1 MKRGDAARRFPIR
14 ALAPGLVAL
23 CACSGCIAF
32 NVGSPERFTSEFPAG
47 VETRTT
53 SRKALYSQP
62 TVERDRTGTDV
73 SVALHGVVERGE
85 QKCRIVNEID
95 ICRQKRMSFGF
106 FPAAAERNLRPS
118 DSARP
123 IWFYDP
129 SFGRDKILA
138 IDDGQGPAWLFLGGP
153 IVGLPLV
160 PYALFVEPFAGN
172 WDCGDHPW
180 RNGGKDWI
188 SAPAGAGYR
197 PYSHGGT
204 RNSFPFLHLAPFGF
218 FRHVRLEFSPERF
231 KEARPISAA
240 TYVRETLAVRG
251 PYRIDL
257 SVPAIGFSDRRE
269 VGDGADR
276 AEFRLPPGAS
286 ASDAVALVRYRPS
299 AAGLGAIR
307 DESQR
312 VLLEDAMRWAHVV
325 PLGPLGAGA
334 RVVVAVEA
342 ARKAPIR
349 YQREKDDANGRSVYR
364 AEVLDETK
372 DAFEIAAFVRPFLLE
387 ELREEFAERHPG
399 LDRDLVRAWADYE
412 TEEDGATLLFS
423 GAAFSVQPVADGWR
437 YDDASR
443 RGMVRLRL
451 SKEAELA
458 DARRWARENVE
469 SIVRD
474 RNAVLAE
481 GSGPPPGAKYRSLS
495 ERFEDGVLVLEFEAL
510 E

>member
-73 SVALHGVVERGE
+73 SVALCGVVERGE

-123 IWFYDP
+123 IWFDDP
-129 SFGRDKILA
+129 RFGEESMLA
-138 IDDGQGPAWLFLGGP
+138 MDEKQGSTHWFFSLLYG
-153 IVGLPLV
+153 IPLV
-160 PYALFVEPFAGN
+160 PYALLVEPVAGN
-172 WDCGDHPW
+172 WDCRGHAW
-180 RNGGKDWI
+180 RNNGKYWVV
-188 SAPAGAGYR
+188 SPSGETYR
-197 PYSHGGT
+197 PYIYICEERSL
-204 RNSFPFLHLAPFGF
+204 SYLHLAPFGF
-218 FRHVRLEFSPERF
+218 FRHVQLRFSPERL
-231 KEARPISAA
+231 KEAKPIEAAAYRRESA
-240 TYVRETLAVRG
+240 TVGG
-251 PYRIDL
+251 PYCVDL
-257 SVPAIGFSDRRE
+257 SVPAIGFADSRE
-269 VGDGADR
+269 VGIGEER
-276 AEFRLPPGAS
+276 AAFRLPAGSS
-286 ASDAVALVRYRPS
+286 ASDAVAIVRYRPS
-299 AAGLGAIR
+299 AAGLDAIR

-312 VLLEDAMRWAHVV
+312 VLLEDAMRWTHIV

-349 YQREKDDANGRSVYR
+349 YLREKDDERGRSVYR
-364 AEVLDETK
+364 AEILDETK
-372 DAFEIAAFVRPFLLE
+372 DAFEIAAFVRPLLLD
-387 ELREEFAERHPG
+387 ELRAEFAERHPA
-399 LDRDLVRAWADYE
+399 LDKNLIRAWADYE